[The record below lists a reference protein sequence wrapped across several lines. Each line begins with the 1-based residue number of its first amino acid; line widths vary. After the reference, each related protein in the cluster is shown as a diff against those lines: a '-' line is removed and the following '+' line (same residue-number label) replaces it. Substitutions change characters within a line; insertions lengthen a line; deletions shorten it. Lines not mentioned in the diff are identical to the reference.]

1 MAYQDQR
8 SRNKV
13 AIPGPAL
20 IRGNTPGRQISPNNS
35 YNSLASLG
43 IYPAFATY
51 SQGYNQFVP
60 SPPNYS
66 RTFSDDTRQAQIPQY
81 VYGPPPTQKAPPV
94 HSFDNSS
101 KRSKSKFALELPLPN
116 NSTSHRQG
124 YYVGNPRV
132 EDYYDGSYLTSRNP
146 CSSQYD
152 NWQQPVSSPRYAPSS
167 PSIRPL
173 TSQYDA
179 ATVSKSRMLPCRTFI
194 STGCCPYGARCV
206 FLHDPRI
213 ACSTAWRVDKV
224 IKCKIYIA
232 SLHVKFFIYDLFLAT
247 EAQRGLDHRFLLLD
261 TS

>member
-8 SRNKV
+8 SRHQL

-20 IRGNTPGRQISPNNS
+20 NRGSTPGRQISPNNS
-35 YNSLASLG
+35 YNRLASLG

-51 SQGYNQFVP
+51 LQGYNQFVP

-66 RTFSDDTRQAQIPQY
+66 RTFSDDTRQAQIPHY

-101 KRSKSKFALELPLPN
+101 KRNKSNFSLELPN
-116 NSTSHRQG
+116 NPTSHRQG
-124 YYVGNPRV
+124 HFLGIPRV

-146 CSSQYD
+146 RSSQFD

-167 PSIRPL
+167 PSIRQV
-173 TSQYDA
+173 SQYDA
-179 ATVSKSRMLPCRTFI
+179 VTVSKSRMLPCRTFI

-224 IKCKIYIA
+224 LKCQIYIA
-232 SLHVKFFIYDLFLAT
+232 QCASNYSFTICF
-247 EAQRGLDHRFLLLD
+247 
-261 TS
+261 

>member
-8 SRNKV
+8 SRHQL

-20 IRGNTPGRQISPNNS
+20 IGGNTPGRQISPNNS

-60 SPPNYS
+60 SPLNYS
-66 RTFSDDTRQAQIPQY
+66 RTFSDDTRQPAAQIPRY
-81 VYGPPPTQKAPPV
+81 VYVSPTQEAPTV

-101 KRSKSKFALELPLPN
+101 KRNKSNFSLELLN

-124 YYVGNPRV
+124 HFGGISRV

-146 CSSQYD
+146 RSSQFD
-152 NWQQPVSSPRYAPSS
+152 NCQWQPPVSSPRYAPSS
-167 PSIRPL
+167 PSIRQA
-173 TSQYDA
+173 SQYDA
-179 ATVSKSRMLPCRTFI
+179 VTVSKSRMLPCRTFI

-224 IKCKIYIA
+224 LKCILYSQIIY
-232 SLHVKFFIYDLFLAT
+232 LRFVLAT
-247 EAQRGLDHRFLLLD
+247 EA
-261 TS
+261 